1 MVACLSCRK
10 DILFCKKDI
19 QIKSPA
25 SIKTEHFSLNLLNGK
40 AFEKMK
46 KIVLLFV
53 VLMFSSF
60 IGYGYPR
67 WVVCND
73 YVEDDYECERCVEL
87 EDEGEKLQEKC
98 DSLEEDLE
106 EERGKRKE
114 LESKLEETLNMIT
127 E

>member
-1 MVACLSCRK
+1 M
-10 DILFCKKDI
+10 
-19 QIKSPA
+19 
-25 SIKTEHFSLNLLNGK
+25 NGK

-46 KIVLLFV
+46 KIGLLFV
-53 VLMFSSF
+53 VLMFSSS
-60 IGYGYPR
+60 IGYGGR
-67 WVVCND
+67 FDWQDDD
-73 YVEDDYECERCVEL
+73 YEYECERCGEL
-87 EDEGEKLQEKC
+87 ECEVEKLEGKC